1 MLNWW
6 IKSGYKLEYTNKGID
21 IASARG
27 LIHILNWWKN
37 SGLELK
43 YSEKAI
49 NDASIND
56 SYDVLK
62 WWKTSTLE
70 LKYDVNKITTE
81 LYING
86 NLNML
91 QWFNLNFIST

>member
-49 NDASIND
+49 NDASHNNFVN
-56 SYDVLK
+56 VLK
-62 WWKTSTLE
+62 WWKESE
-70 LKYDVNKITTE
+70 
-81 LYING
+81 YIQK
-86 NLNML
+86 M
-91 QWFNLNFIST
+91 QFIMHALMILMMF

>member
-49 NDASIND
+49 NDASHNNF
-56 SYDVLK
+56 
-62 WWKTSTLE
+62 
-70 LKYDVNKITTE
+70 VNGGKNPNI
-81 LYING
+81 YRKC
-86 NLNML
+86 NLLCMH
-91 QWFNLNFIST
+91 

>member
-1 MLNWW
+1 MVER
-6 IKSGYKLEYTNKGID
+6 IRIYTEN
-21 IASARG
+21 
-27 LIHILNWWKN
+27 
-37 SGLELK
+37 
-43 YSEKAI
+43 AI
-49 NDASIND
+49 YYACIND